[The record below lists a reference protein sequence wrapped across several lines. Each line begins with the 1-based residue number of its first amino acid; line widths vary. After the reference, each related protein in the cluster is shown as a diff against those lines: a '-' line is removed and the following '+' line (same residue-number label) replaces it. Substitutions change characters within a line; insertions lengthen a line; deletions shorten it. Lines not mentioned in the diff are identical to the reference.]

1 MKVIAD
7 LHVHSK
13 YARATSK
20 VLDLENLE
28 KYARIKGVGLL
39 GTGDFTHPFWI
50 NEIRSNLKED
60 ETGILKSNNGFP
72 FVMQTEISLVYT
84 QGGKGRRIH
93 HVVLAPNLEVV
104 KQITDFL
111 LTKGR
116 VDYDGRPIFGI
127 NSIEFA
133 EKLNE
138 ISSEAEV
145 IPAHAWTPWFGVFGS
160 ESGFDSL
167 KECFEDKTKLI
178 HSIETGMS
186 SDPAM
191 NWRLS
196 NLDNITLVS
205 NSDLHSF
212 WPWRIGRE
220 ANVFEMKE
228 LSYRNILAAIR
239 ERKGFLETIE
249 VDPGYGKYHFDG
261 HRNCGVVM
269 GPAESKKVN
278 KICPVCKREM
288 TIGVLNR
295 VNELAD
301 RGEGFVPKG
310 AIQFKRLIPLSEIIV
325 AVNGGA
331 LYGKKTWAVYNPLI
345 EKFGNEYAVLLDVSE
360 GELKKVA
367 DEKLVSAIINNR
379 SGNIKVTPGYDGKYG
394 VPLIGEKGEPR
405 EFQQKLGPQKGL
417 GEYL

>member
-1 MKVIAD
+1 
-7 LHVHSK
+7 
-13 YARATSK
+13 
-20 VLDLENLE
+20 
-28 KYARIKGVGLL
+28 
-39 GTGDFTHPFWI
+39 
-50 NEIRSNLKED
+50 
-60 ETGILKSNNGFP
+60 
-72 FVMQTEISLVYT
+72 
-84 QGGKGRRIH
+84 
-93 HVVLAPNLEVV
+93 
-104 KQITDFL
+104 
-111 LTKGR
+111 
-116 VDYDGRPIFGI
+116 
-127 NSIEFA
+127 
-133 EKLNE
+133 
-138 ISSEAEV
+138 
-145 IPAHAWTPWFGVFGS
+145 
-160 ESGFDSL
+160 
-167 KECFEDKTKLI
+167 
-178 HSIETGMS
+178 
-186 SDPAM
+186 
-191 NWRLS
+191 
-196 NLDNITLVS
+196 
-205 NSDLHSF
+205 
-212 WPWRIGRE
+212 
-220 ANVFEMKE
+220 MKE

-379 SGNIKVTPGYDGKYG
+379 SGNIKVTPGYYGKYG